1 MQIETLAKVTTV
13 LTLSTL
19 MTLVACDRRTDD
31 DRTVGQKVD
40 ATVEKIEQ
48 KADQAAASANK
59 AMEQTKAVGAEAVD
73 TAAAKLRDATITT
86 SIKAELAR
94 DKTLS
99 ALAINVD
106 TKDGRVSLNGTAPS
120 AADRDRVTLM
130 AKGVDGV
137 VDVDNKLQIKN

>member
-31 DRTVGQKVD
+31 DRTVGQRVD
-40 ATVEKIEQ
+40 ATVAKVEQ
-48 KADQAAASANK
+48 KADQAAASATK
-59 AMEQTKAVGAEAVD
+59 AMEQTKAVGVEAVD
-73 TAAAKLRDATITT
+73 ATAHKLRDAAITT

-106 TKDGRVSLNGTAPS
+106 TKDGSVALNGTAPS

-130 AKGVDGV
+130 AKRVEGV